1 MIQMLRLMVFSIV
14 RIIHYRLVMVS
25 KLLEAGLECHTHVVK
40 WICLHMK
47 LQMRTDLIGGIL
59 NTRTVAKKRFIL
71 IYQTLITMI
80 NSGHDLKQL

>member
-14 RIIHYRLVMVS
+14 RIIHYLLVMVS
-25 KLLEAGLECHTHVVK
+25 KLLEAGLECHIHVVK

-59 NTRTVAKKRFIL
+59 NTRMDAKKRFIL